1 MTPMPIRLERELME
15 LLKEGAKRTPHKKQE
30 LVRITLRWH
39 LRQVIEAEAT
49 RPARGRV
56 TNVEP
61 WPEGELARIYRDTAK
76 EGWDKVEAAAVR
88 AGQRR
93 PSMDD

>member
-1 MTPMPIRLERELME
+1 MTPMPIRLERELMD
-15 LLKEGAKRTPHKKQE
+15 LLADGVKRTPHKKQE
-30 LVRITLRWH
+30 LVRITLRRH
-39 LRQVIEAEAT
+39 LREVIEAEAT
-49 RPARGRV
+49 RPAQRV

-61 WPEGELARIYRDTAK
+61 WPEGELTRIYQETAQ
-76 EGWDKVEAAAVR
+76 EGWDEVESAAVR